1 MKESASFRKY
11 RAQLRD
17 LPTLQVNDVRH
28 VSWAYVL
35 FPRGKVS
42 LVESCLCHP
51 SSPQV
56 TIRGQL
62 FPHEGGV
69 GKSMF
74 VIPANGAQEASANG
88 TLICSV
94 EELSLAH
101 YRQQGF
107 DQGTQ
112 TSLCFQCGCFL
123 FLMLMLGFVP
133 GIHGEGATFS
143 ALFALLLWDV
153 IFMEGVPDVFRY
165 PYQVTAALWKGGGSV
180 WASS

>member
-1 MKESASFRKY
+1 MKESASFSKY
-11 RAQLRD
+11 RVQLRD

-28 VSWAYVL
+28 VSPACVPFL
-35 FPRGKVS
+35 GGKVS
-42 LVESCLCHP
+42 LVEFAPRNCLCHP

-62 FPHEGGV
+62 FPHEGGT

-74 VIPANGAQEASANG
+74 VIPAHGAQEGSADG

-107 DQGTQ
+107 DQGT
-112 TSLCFQCGCFL
+112 
-123 FLMLMLGFVP
+123 
-133 GIHGEGATFS
+133 
-143 ALFALLLWDV
+143 
-153 IFMEGVPDVFRY
+153 
-165 PYQVTAALWKGGGSV
+165 
-180 WASS
+180 